1 MYNRAV
7 GIFGGTFDPFHNGH
21 LQLVRSVLK
30 LGILEQIYLMP
41 NYIPPHKPQP
51 VADDRDRLAMIN
63 LVCAH
68 EQNIFP
74 LDFEIRR
81 KSVSYT
87 FETVSKLSE
96 DERFSNTRITL
107 LIGMDSLINFT
118 SWYHYEQLLQQVNLV
133 VARRPHYDLADLD
146 QCLKSRITGTEKFSP
161 FDAGQILLVDNP
173 SVDLSSSEIRSH
185 KFNSIDNLI
194 PPYIIDYIKQHR
206 IY

>member
-30 LGILEQIYLMP
+30 LGILERIYLMP

-81 KSVSYT
+81 QSVSYT

-96 DERFSNTRITL
+96 DKRFSNTRITL

-133 VARRPHYDLADLD
+133 VARRPHYDLAALD
-146 QCLKSRITGTEKFSP
+146 QCLKSRITSTEIFSP
-161 FDAGQILLVDNP
+161 FDAGQILLIDNP

>member
-30 LGILEQIYLMP
+30 LGILERIYLMP

-146 QCLKSRITGTEKFSP
+146 PCLKSRITGSERFSP

>member
-30 LGILEQIYLMP
+30 LGILERIYLMP

-81 KSVSYT
+81 QSVSYT

-133 VARRPHYDLADLD
+133 VARRPHYDLADLAP
-146 QCLKSRITGTEKFSP
+146 CLKSRITDSEIFSP
-161 FDAGQILLVDNP
+161 FDAGQILLIDNP
-173 SVDLSSSEIRSH
+173 YVDLSSSEIRSH

-194 PPYIIDYIKQHR
+194 
-206 IY
+206 

>member
-30 LGILEQIYLMP
+30 LGILERIYLMP

-63 LVCAH
+63 LVCTH

-133 VARRPHYDLADLD
+133 VARRSHYDLADLD
-146 QCLKSRITGTEKFSP
+146 PCLKSRITGSEIFSP

>member
-30 LGILEQIYLMP
+30 LGILERIYLMP

-81 KSVSYT
+81 QSVSYT

-146 QCLKSRITGTEKFSP
+146 PCLKSRITDSEIFSP
-161 FDAGQILLVDNP
+161 FDAGQILLIDNP

-194 PPYIIDYIKQHR
+194 PSYIIDYIKQHR

>member
-30 LGILEQIYLMP
+30 LGILERIYLMP

-63 LVCAH
+63 LVCTH

-146 QCLKSRITGTEKFSP
+146 PCLKSRITGSERFSP

>member
-30 LGILEQIYLMP
+30 LGILERIYLMP

-81 KSVSYT
+81 QSVSYT

-146 QCLKSRITGTEKFSP
+146 
-161 FDAGQILLVDNP
+161 AGQILLVDNP

>member
-30 LGILEQIYLMP
+30 LGILERIYLMP

-81 KSVSYT
+81 QSVSYT

-146 QCLKSRITGTEKFSP
+146 PCLKSRITGTEIFSP

>member
-30 LGILEQIYLMP
+30 LGILERIYLMP

>member
-30 LGILEQIYLMP
+30 LGILERIYLMP

-146 QCLKSRITGTEKFSP
+146 PRLKSRITGSEIFSP

>member
-30 LGILEQIYLMP
+30 LGILERIYLMP

-133 VARRPHYDLADLD
+133 VARRSHYDLADLD
-146 QCLKSRITGTEKFSP
+146 PCLKSRITGSEIFSP

>member
-30 LGILEQIYLMP
+30 LGILERIYLMP

-81 KSVSYT
+81 QSVSYT

-96 DERFSNTRITL
+96 DKRFSNTRITL

-133 VARRPHYDLADLD
+133 VARRPHYDLAALD
-146 QCLKSRITGTEKFSP
+146 QCLKSRITSTEIFSP
-161 FDAGQILLVDNP
+161 FDAGQILLIDNP

-194 PPYIIDYIKQHR
+194 PSYIIDYIKQHR

>member
-30 LGILEQIYLMP
+30 LGILERIYLMP

-81 KSVSYT
+81 QSVSYT

-133 VARRPHYDLADLD
+133 VARRPHYDLAALD
-146 QCLKSRITGTEKFSP
+146 QCLKSRITSTEIFSP
-161 FDAGQILLVDNP
+161 FDAGQILLIDNP
-173 SVDLSSSEIRSH
+173 YVDISSSEIRCH

-194 PPYIIDYIKQHR
+194 PSYIIDYIKQHR